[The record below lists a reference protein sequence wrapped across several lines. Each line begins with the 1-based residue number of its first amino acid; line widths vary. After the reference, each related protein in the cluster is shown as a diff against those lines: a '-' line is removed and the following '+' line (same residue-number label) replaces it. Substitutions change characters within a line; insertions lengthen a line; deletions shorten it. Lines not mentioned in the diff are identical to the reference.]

1 MSAGLRTL
9 ARILE
14 TDPPAVLSL
23 DVFDTVLLRA
33 TRPELLR
40 FRDIA
45 ARQDA
50 ALRDAG
56 LASPGTETLYRAR
69 LVAHKAAYDR
79 IRRVETGEVRHAE
92 ILTEVAAVVGLDTGT
107 LPLLAAAEMETE
119 LAALRPNRDLLAR
132 VARRAVATRLVL
144 VSDMYLSAADIRRL
158 LERHAPAL
166 VSLPLYVSSQA
177 GRSKRRGDLYPFV
190 ASSESTAP
198 GAILPAFSAAS
209 IIAKPMRSFTLASG
223 LKNSALPTRSA
234 TTPCFAESFDRR
246 TSGVAPI
253 VSRMLS

>member
-33 TRPELLR
+33 MRPELLR

-45 ARQDA
+45 ACQDA

-56 LASPGTETLYRAR
+56 RPSPGTEALYRAR

-79 IRRVETGEVRHAE
+79 IRHMETGEVRHEE
-92 ILTEVAAVVGLDTGT
+92 ILVEVAAAVGLDTGT
-107 LPLLAAAEMETE
+107 LPLLAAAEAAAERV
-119 LAALRPNRDLLAR
+119 ALRPNRALLAR
-132 VARRAVATRLVL
+132 VARRSATIRLVL

-158 LERHAPAL
+158 FECHAPAL
-166 VSLPLYVSSQA
+166 VNLPLYVSSEA

-190 ASSESTAP
+190 AASEGMAP
-198 GAILPAFSAAS
+198 GAILHVGDHPQHDVATARAAGFRALYLPRPALWRLVNRLRDRAVRRA
-209 IIAKPMRSFTLASG
+209 LARG
-223 LKNSALPTRSA
+223 HWVT
-234 TTPCFAESFDRR
+234 
-246 TSGVAPI
+246 G
-253 VSRMLS
+253 

>member
-79 IRRVETGEVRHAE
+79 VRCVDTGEVRHAE
-92 ILTEVAAVVGLDTGT
+92 ILTEVAAAVGLEIGT
-107 LPLLAAAEMETE
+107 LPLLAEAEAEAE
-119 LAALRPNRDLLAR
+119 IGALRPNRALLAR
-132 VARRAVATRLVL
+132 VARRAATTRLIL

-166 VSLPLYVSSQA
+166 VNLPLYVSSEA

-190 ASSESTAP
+190 AACESMAP
-198 GAILPAFSAAS
+198 GAILHAGDHPIHDVGTARAAGFRTLHLPRPALWRLVNRLRDRAVQ
-209 IIAKPMRSFTLASG
+209 RTLARG
-223 LKNSALPTRSA
+223 NRVTR
-234 TTPCFAESFDRR
+234 
-246 TSGVAPI
+246 
-253 VSRMLS
+253 